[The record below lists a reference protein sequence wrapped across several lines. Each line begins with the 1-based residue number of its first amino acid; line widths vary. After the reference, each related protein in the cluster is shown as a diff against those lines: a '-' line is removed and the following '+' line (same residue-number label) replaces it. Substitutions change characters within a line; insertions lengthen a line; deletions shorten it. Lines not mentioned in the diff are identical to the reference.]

1 MFRQNV
7 SLKEYSNYKIGGN
20 ASYFLEVKTKEEL
33 IAGIKVW
40 KETSA
45 GFSNSKKKIFVL
57 GNGTNI
63 LFSDN
68 GFEGLI
74 IKIAL
79 EGIEKIGNE
88 VFVASGTK
96 FSDLCD
102 FCINNSL
109 SGFEWAGGLP
119 GTVGGA
125 IRGNAGAFGGETKDI
140 ILQVLSLN
148 LDNLK
153 IVRREA
159 KDCRFSYRFSVF
171 KDNATNEVILSAVF
185 ALKNGNKEEIQK
197 LTNEKIS
204 YRRQKHPLEYPN
216 IGSIFKNVAVEKF
229 SKEQMQE
236 LSQYVKDD
244 PFPVIPTAKL
254 IFLAGLRGKRV
265 GDAQIS
271 EKHTNYIVNLGNAK
285 AKEVLELINIIKKEI
300 KEKFKINLEEEVMY
314 VGGES
319 NG

>member
-1 MFRQNV
+1 MLRQNV
-7 SLKEYSNYKIGGN
+7 SLKDYSNYKIGGN

-33 IAGIKVW
+33 MKGISLW
-40 KETSA
+40 RQTSN
-45 GFSNSKKKIFVL
+45 GFSGSKKKIFIL

-68 GFEGLI
+68 GFDGLV

-148 LDNLK
+148 SESLK
-153 IVRREA
+153 LVKRQA
-159 KDCRFSYRFSVF
+159 KECKFSYRSSIF
-171 KDNATNEVILSAVF
+171 KSKGVNEVILSAVF
-185 ALKNGNKEEIQK
+185 VLKNGNKEEIQK

-204 YRRQKHPLEYPN
+204 YRKQKHPLAYPN
-216 IGSIFKNVAVEKF
+216 IGSIFKNVAIEKF
-229 SKEQMQE
+229 SKEKMKE
-236 LSQYVKDD
+236 LFPYVKDD
-244 PFPVIPTAKL
+244 PFPVVPTAKL

-285 AKEVLELINIIKKEI
+285 AKEVSELIKIIKKEI
-300 KEKFKINLEEEVMY
+300 KEKFNINLKEEIMY
-314 VGGES
+314 VGGEL

>member
-68 GFEGLI
+68 DFEGLI

-148 LDNLK
+148 LDDLK
-153 IVRREA
+153 IVRREV
-159 KDCRFSYRFSVF
+159 KDCEFSYRFSVF

-236 LSQYVKDD
+236 LSQFVKDD
-244 PFPVIPTAKL
+244 PFPVIPAAKL
-254 IFLAGLRGKRV
+254 IFLTGLRGKRV